1 MNQFKKAKQKALASG
16 HHVENI
22 GDLKTAG
29 VKETTVQQPEIKPEE
44 DQKTEP
50 SIVETPPV
58 TVTSK
63 ELEKIQEKHEELNDT
78 SIIEEV
84 ISPIISQ
91 PEIQSMNTPAEEI
104 HTIQPEVHEEPQNM
118 IEHTPTIQAT
128 NTAQSSDTAITEPI
142 IPAHVPETVNQHPI
156 QNTIAIEPEHTVE
169 ISEQSG
175 YLQEKN
181 IEPQSPV
188 YSSQPI
194 SQEQPVYQ
202 TEQVVQPTTVQSP
215 VQITPQILSQQPVS
229 DKISQQSPVVQIKET
244 VAAPAYIP
252 AEPEYTEPM
261 NLKRTNSKKSIPN
274 IFSPKGEAKS
284 MRKSLVLKPTSV
296 KIAEN
301 YCAKNG
307 GSFNELIQTLLDNF
321 IDEYGL

>member
-29 VKETTVQQPEIKPEE
+29 VKEATVQQPEIKTEE
-44 DQKTEP
+44 VQKAEP
-50 SIVETPPV
+50 SIVETPPA
-58 TVTSK
+58 TVAPK
-63 ELEKIQEKHEELNDT
+63 ELEKIQEKQEELNDT
-78 SIIEEV
+78 SIIEEA
-84 ISPIISQ
+84 ISQ
-91 PEIQSMNTPAEEI
+91 PEIPSMSTPAEEI
-104 HTIQPEVHEEPQNM
+104 HTIQPEPHEELQNM

-128 NTAQSSDTAITEPI
+128 NTVQSPDTTITGPTIPTPI
-142 IPAHVPETVNQHPI
+142 PETVKQHPI
-156 QNTIAIEPEHTVE
+156 QNIIASEPEHTVE

-175 YLQEKN
+175 YLQEGN

-188 YSSQPI
+188 YSAQPI
-194 SQEQPVYQ
+194 NHEQPVYQ
-202 TEQVVQPTTVQSP
+202 TEQVVQPATVQSP
-215 VQITPQILSQQPVS
+215 VQVTPQIISQQPVS
-229 DKISQQSPVVQIKET
+229 DEISQQSHVVQIKET